1 MDKKINSMEIND
13 DILDAVNGG
22 TEVIAGFEKNAY
34 GEYKPLNKKEEVAN
48 VGLKTAIPVAGVEK
62 LSGEGM
68 AKKNNYT

>member
-22 TEVIAGFEKNAY
+22 TEVIEGFEKNAY
-34 GEYKPLNKKEEVAN
+34 GEYKPLKKKSDDSKVSLAS
-48 VGLKTAIPVAGVEK
+48 AIPVAGVEK

-68 AKKNNYT
+68 SKKNNYT